1 MNIST
6 VFKDRTEDVQKRN
19 PKYFSGFCKEVF
31 DTLGLSGYN
40 IYSTLVE
47 INMNNIT
54 EITDFLAAELDIYA
68 RLTEVQLLNR
78 EFPEKGLFIAE
89 SPKVIERALDAGYEP
104 VSCLMEKRHIE
115 GEGRQILARMD
126 NVPVFCAEFDVLT
139 GLTGFKLTRGMLC
152 AMKRKPLA
160 DARELVKNKKR
171 VVVLD
176 RVMNPTNV
184 GAIIR
189 SAAAL
194 GMDAV
199 LLTPGCSDPLY
210 RRAARVS
217 MGTVFQIEWTFLE
230 SESLEDIKNLGF
242 KTVAMALKDDS
253 LSIAD
258 PRITGEDKLAVVMGT
273 EGDGL
278 SDGTIAECDYTV
290 KIPMYHGVDS
300 LNVAAA
306 SAVAFY
312 QLGNKR

>member
-1 MNIST
+1 MNRI
-6 VFKDRTEDVQKRN
+6 
-19 PKYFSGFCKEVF
+19 
-31 DTLGLSGYN
+31 
-40 IYSTLVE
+40 I
-47 INMNNIT
+47 
-54 EITDFLAAELDIYA
+54 EITDFFAPELDVYA
-68 RLTEVQLLNR
+68 RLSEVQLLNR

-115 GEGRQILARMD
+115 GEGKHILARLND
-126 NVPVFCAEFDVLT
+126 IPVFCAEFDILT
-139 GLTGFKLTRGMLC
+139 QLTGFKLTRGMLC
-152 AMKRKPLA
+152 AMKRKPLPETK
-160 DARELVKNKKR
+160 ELCNNKSR
-171 VVVLD
+171 IVVLD
-176 RVMNPTNV
+176 KVMNPTNV

-217 MGTVFQIEWTFLE
+217 MGTVFQIEWTFLPDD
-230 SESLEDIKNLGF
+230 SLDEIKNLGF
-242 KTVAMALKDDS
+242 KTVAMALKDNS
-253 LSIAD
+253 VSIAD
-258 PRITGEDKLAVVMGT
+258 PRLASEDKLAVIMGT

-278 SDGTIAECDYTV
+278 ADHTISECDYTV

-312 QLGNKR
+312 QLGNKHNENKEI